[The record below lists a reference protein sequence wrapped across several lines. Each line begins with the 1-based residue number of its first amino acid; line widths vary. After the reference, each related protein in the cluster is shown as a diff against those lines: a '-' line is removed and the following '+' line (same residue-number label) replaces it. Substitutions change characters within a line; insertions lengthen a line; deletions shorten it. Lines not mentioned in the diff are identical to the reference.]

1 MILGTGVDIIE
12 IDRVEK
18 AAQREGFVKKI
29 FSAEEIAYWEG
40 KNRAAQTLAG
50 AFAAKE
56 AVSKALGTGFGRI
69 RWTEVEIL
77 HAQNGAPYVRLTGE
91 AFLRLRELRGAN
103 VYISVSH
110 CKAYAVAQAIVE

>member
-12 IDRVEK
+12 ISRVGK
-18 AAQREGFVKKI
+18 AAKREGFVKRI
-29 FSAEEIAYWEG
+29 FSADEIAYWEQ
-40 KNRAAQTLAG
+40 KNCAAETLAG

-77 HAQNGAPYVRLTGE
+77 HTQSGAPYVRLSGE
-91 AFLRLRELRGAN
+91 AFLRLRELCGSN
-103 VYISVSH
+103 VHISISH
-110 CKAYAVAQAIVE
+110 CKGYAMAQAIVE